1 MKSVVL
7 LISAAIATTAYASKL
22 VTIPFTGV
30 DRKGLSASAWGP
42 GRKKLGSLV
51 DVPLE
56 NIDLAY
62 LIDVEV
68 GNKRYLNQNGNE
80 CRSLISNLP

>member
-1 MKSVVL
+1 MKSIVL

-22 VTIPFTGV
+22 VTIPFTGT
-30 DRKGLSASAWGP
+30 DRKGLSDSAWGP
-42 GRKKLGSLV
+42 GRKKLGSII

-62 LIDVEV
+62 LIDLEI
-68 GNKRYLNQNGNE
+68 GK
-80 CRSLISNLP
+80 LP

>member
-1 MKSVVL
+1 MKSTIL
-7 LISAAIATTAYASKL
+7 LISTAIASTAYASKL

-30 DRKGLSASAWGP
+30 DRQGLSASAWGP
-42 GRKKLGSLV
+42 GRKKLGSII

-68 GNKRYLNQNGNE
+68 GKLCQPNKHVH
-80 CRSLISNLP
+80 RSLIEP